1 MVVIHECPVGV
12 EGRGNGD
19 NQQGVR
25 LTTHAVENFAQN
37 VHCLASKADIHVL
50 IKHDEQP
57 PGRQVTAVRT
67 R

>member
-25 LTTHAVENFAQN
+25 LTIHAVENFAQN
-37 VHCLASKADIHVL
+37 EHCLASKADIHVL
-50 IKHDEQP
+50 LKHDGQRL
-57 PGRQVTAVRT
+57 GRQVPAVRT